1 MSITIVIAEDQRLFR
16 QSLRL
21 LLEHERDLVVV
32 GEAMDGRQA
41 FDLAMAHK
49 PGIVLM
55 DVDMPRLD
63 GITATR
69 LIRSCVPDS
78 KVLML
83 SVHDD
88 YARIVAAVQA
98 GASGYILKDA
108 DHQEF
113 LRIIRATFEGEP
125 VRSRFMPDG
134 FAKKA
139 VALVNKQ
146 DESNGSGLSLLTDR
160 ERKSSRQR
168 RGCSSPISGHP
179 PSHYSVFLIPASGFL
194 MSWANIE
201 ANWLND
207 ASRSDRTNCRS
218 SACCSVR
225 SRSWSMI
232 DSRRPAFFT
241 GTSAV

>member
-1 MSITIVIAEDQRLFR
+1 MPITIVIAEDQRLFR

-41 FDLAMAHK
+41 FDLAVAHK

-55 DVDMPRLD
+55 DVDMPRMD

-88 YARIVAAVQA
+88 DARIVAAVQA
-98 GASGYILKDA
+98 GACGYILKDA

-113 LRIIRATFEGEP
+113 LRIIRATFEGDV
-125 VRSRFMPDG
+125 VRSPFMPDG

-139 VALVNKQ
+139 MALVNKQ
-146 DESNGSGLSLLTDR
+146 GESEGGGLSLLTDR
-160 ERKSSRQR
+160 EHEILACAAAGRSNKEIADQLCVSLDTVKTHLHHIYQKLRVSGRVEAVLTYLQSR
-168 RGCSSPISGHP
+168 
-179 PSHYSVFLIPASGFL
+179 
-194 MSWANIE
+194 
-201 ANWLND
+201 
-207 ASRSDRTNCRS
+207 
-218 SACCSVR
+218 
-225 SRSWSMI
+225 
-232 DSRRPAFFT
+232 
-241 GTSAV
+241 

>member
-1 MSITIVIAEDQRLFR
+1 MPITIVIAEDQRLFR

-41 FDLAMAHK
+41 FDLAVAHK

-88 YARIVAAVQA
+88 DARIVAAVQA
-98 GASGYILKDA
+98 GA
-108 DHQEF
+108 HQEF
-113 LRIIRATFEGEP
+113 LRIIRATFEGDV
-125 VRSRFMPDG
+125 VRSPFMPDG

-139 VALVNKQ
+139 MALVNKQ
-146 DESNGSGLSLLTDR
+146 GESEGGGLSLLTER
-160 ERKSSRQR
+160 EHEILACAAAGRSNKEIADQLCVSLDTVKTHLHHIYQKLRVSGRVEAVLTYLQSR
-168 RGCSSPISGHP
+168 
-179 PSHYSVFLIPASGFL
+179 
-194 MSWANIE
+194 
-201 ANWLND
+201 
-207 ASRSDRTNCRS
+207 
-218 SACCSVR
+218 
-225 SRSWSMI
+225 
-232 DSRRPAFFT
+232 
-241 GTSAV
+241 

>member
-1 MSITIVIAEDQRLFR
+1 MPITILIAEDQRLFR
-16 QSLRL
+16 QSLRM

-41 FDLAMAHK
+41 FDLAVAEK

-88 YARIVAAVQA
+88 DARIVAAVQA
-98 GASGYILKDA
+98 GACGYILKDA

-113 LRIIRATFEGEP
+113 LRIIRATYKGEP
-125 VRSRFMPDG
+125 VRSAFMPDG

-139 VALVNKQ
+139 VALANKQ
-146 DESNGSGLSLLTDR
+146 DESGARGLTMLTDR
-160 ERKSSRQR
+160 EREILACAAAGRSNKDIADQLCVSLDTVKTHLHHIYQKLKV
-168 RGCSSPISGHP
+168 SGR
-179 PSHYSVFLIPASGFL
+179 V
-194 MSWANIE
+194 E
-201 ANWLND
+201 AVLTYLGN
-207 ASRSDRTNCRS
+207 
-218 SACCSVR
+218 
-225 SRSWSMI
+225 
-232 DSRRPAFFT
+232 
-241 GTSAV
+241 G

>member
-49 PGIVLM
+49 PCIVLM

-88 YARIVAAVQA
+88 DARIVAAVQA

-113 LRIIRATFEGEP
+113 LRIIRATFKGEP

-160 ERKSSRQR
+160 EREILACAAAGRSNKEIADQLCVSLDTVKTHLHHTYQKLNVSGRVEAVLTYLHSR
-168 RGCSSPISGHP
+168 
-179 PSHYSVFLIPASGFL
+179 
-194 MSWANIE
+194 
-201 ANWLND
+201 
-207 ASRSDRTNCRS
+207 
-218 SACCSVR
+218 
-225 SRSWSMI
+225 
-232 DSRRPAFFT
+232 
-241 GTSAV
+241 

>member
-1 MSITIVIAEDQRLFR
+1 MPITIVIAEDQRLFR

-41 FDLAMAHK
+41 FDLAVAHK

-88 YARIVAAVQA
+88 DARIVAAVRA
-98 GASGYILKDA
+98 GACGYILKDA

-113 LRIIRATFEGEP
+113 LRIIRATDKGEP
-125 VRSRFMPDG
+125 VRSPFMPDG
-134 FAKKA
+134 SAKQA

-146 DESNGSGLSLLTDR
+146 EESSGGGLSLLTDR
-160 ERKSSRQR
+160 EHEILACAAAGRSNKEIADQLCVSLDTVKTHLHHIYQKLRVSGRVEAVLTYLQSR
-168 RGCSSPISGHP
+168 
-179 PSHYSVFLIPASGFL
+179 
-194 MSWANIE
+194 
-201 ANWLND
+201 
-207 ASRSDRTNCRS
+207 
-218 SACCSVR
+218 
-225 SRSWSMI
+225 
-232 DSRRPAFFT
+232 
-241 GTSAV
+241 